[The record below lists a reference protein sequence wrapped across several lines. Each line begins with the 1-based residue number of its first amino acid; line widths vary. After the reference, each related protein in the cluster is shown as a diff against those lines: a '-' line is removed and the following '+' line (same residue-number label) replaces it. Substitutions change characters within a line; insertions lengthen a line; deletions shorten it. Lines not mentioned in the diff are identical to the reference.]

1 VIVSFKGKIKLRIHP
16 IECGKMAAFPAL
28 KTFAEQV
35 DNDLRCICQIFYER
49 LIVSLDV
56 EQIYPFS
63 QLDQNV

>member
-1 VIVSFKGKIKLRIHP
+1 
-16 IECGKMAAFPAL
+16 MAAFPAL

>member
-35 DNDLRCICQIFYER
+35 DNDLRAFVKYFMNA
-49 LIVSLDV
+49 SLYLWMLNRY
-56 EQIYPFS
+56 IPS
-63 QLDQNV
+63 HN